1 MNSRRITLIVAI
13 VLAVTTGLLTLR
25 YLNSVNQQAA
35 VPVQVETRAVVIAN
49 RDIPTRSKITPDMLE
64 VVKKPITELEPGAI
78 SDPHQAIGDVALIAI
93 PANST
98 VTDTKIGQPA
108 AVGLTAR
115 LKLGMRAVTI
125 PVDAI
130 KSLNGLLQPGDRVD
144 VLASVARGS
153 SDRPRTYAIIRGAL
167 VLALN
172 SAIEPIADQ
181 SPAPGAGGNVPTTV
195 TLGVTVQQAS
205 LLTVADLNST
215 LRLALRPP
223 NEPLRAETADVMDF
237 QDATPAPRNVPPP
250 ANPATAPVAVAQA
263 PKRHVVP
270 IVDGD
275 KLVQGD
281 Q

>member
-1 MNSRRITLIVAI
+1 M
-13 VLAVTTGLLTLR
+13 
-25 YLNSVNQQAA
+25 
-35 VPVQVETRAVVIAN
+35 
-49 RDIPTRSKITPDMLE
+49 
-64 VVKKPITELEPGAI
+64 
-78 SDPHQAIGDVALIAI
+78 
-93 PANST
+93 
-98 VTDTKIGQPA
+98 
-108 AVGLTAR
+108 
-115 LKLGMRAVTI
+115 
-125 PVDAI
+125 
-130 KSLNGLLQPGDRVD
+130 D

-205 LLTVADLNST
+205 LLTVA
-215 LRLALRPP
+215 
-223 NEPLRAETADVMDF
+223 ETADVMDF